1 MRHPQ
6 RLIFSIAALITVGAC
21 KAEGPA
27 APPPPKVQAVSTR
40 MAEFTEGV
48 DTVSTLEASNLVELA
63 AQSAGRILELKIRQ
77 GDEVEPGQLLVVL
90 DQAQLQAQLA
100 EERAKAET
108 AKINW
113 ERYDY
118 LARVG
123 ASSQKQLDT
132 YRTQY
137 FSAMER
143 VKATEA
149 NVSYSNL
156 KSPSAGTV
164 ADVKAKVGDVLQQGQ
179 VFTSLVQ
186 NNELEARVEVPAVF
200 ASRLA
205 LGQPVL
211 LSSPGKNAVIATG
224 QVQSIDPRVNSQTQ
238 GLLVKAVFANTDGT
252 LRDGQRLRT
261 RVQIEAKQELS
272 VPFAA
277 VTQTS
282 GQSFVFRLGSLDEL
296 KANPGKADLERL
308 DKASKN
314 GKLPPNAQ
322 FALQTPVVVGEL
334 ENDLYPI
341 NKGLKPNQ
349 KVVTTNLLNL
359 KHGMPVQVQPAAGAA
374 AISPKAN

>member
-1 MRHPQ
+1 LKSLNIVHHSQ
-6 RLIFSIAALITVGAC
+6 RLIFSIAALITLGAC
-21 KAEGPA
+21 KADGPV
-27 APPPPKVQAVSTR
+27 APPPPKVQAVFTR

-48 DTVSTLEASNLVELA
+48 DTVSTLEASNLVALA
-63 AQSAGRILELKIRQ
+63 AQSGGRILELKIRQ
-77 GDEVEPGQLLVVL
+77 GDEVEPGQLFVVL

-113 ERYDY
+113 ERYEY

-137 FSAMER
+137 LSAMER

-156 KSPSAGTV
+156 RSPSAGTV
-164 ADVKAKVGDVLQQGQ
+164 ADVTAKVGDVLKQGE

-211 LSSPGKNAVIATG
+211 LSSPGQDVVIATG
-224 QVQSIDPRVNSQTQ
+224 QVQSIDPRINSQTQ
-238 GLLVKAVFANTDGT
+238 GLLVKAV
-252 LRDGQRLRT
+252 LRT
-261 RVQIEAKQELS
+261 
-272 VPFAA
+272 PM
-277 VTQTS
+277 
-282 GQSFVFRLGSLDEL
+282 GHCGM
-296 KANPGKADLERL
+296 ANAC
-308 DKASKN
+308 A
-314 GKLPPNAQ
+314 
-322 FALQTPVVVGEL
+322 
-334 ENDLYPI
+334 
-341 NKGLKPNQ
+341 
-349 KVVTTNLLNL
+349 
-359 KHGMPVQVQPAAGAA
+359 PACKSRPKKSYLFH
-374 AISPKAN
+374 SPR

>member
-1 MRHPQ
+1 
-6 RLIFSIAALITVGAC
+6 
-21 KAEGPA
+21 
-27 APPPPKVQAVSTR
+27 

-63 AQSAGRILELKIRQ
+63 AQSAGRILELQIRQ

-137 FSAMER
+137 FSALER

-164 ADVKAKVGDVLQQGQ
+164 ADVTV
-179 VFTSLVQ
+179 
-186 NNELEARVEVPAVF
+186 
-200 ASRLA
+200 
-205 LGQPVL
+205 
-211 LSSPGKNAVIATG
+211 
-224 QVQSIDPRVNSQTQ
+224 
-238 GLLVKAVFANTDGT
+238 
-252 LRDGQRLRT
+252 
-261 RVQIEAKQELS
+261 
-272 VPFAA
+272 
-277 VTQTS
+277 
-282 GQSFVFRLGSLDEL
+282 
-296 KANPGKADLERL
+296 
-308 DKASKN
+308 
-314 GKLPPNAQ
+314 
-322 FALQTPVVVGEL
+322 
-334 ENDLYPI
+334 
-341 NKGLKPNQ
+341 
-349 KVVTTNLLNL
+349 
-359 KHGMPVQVQPAAGAA
+359 
-374 AISPKAN
+374 

>member
-1 MRHPQ
+1 LKSLNTVRHPQ

-164 ADVKAKVGDVLQQGQ
+164 AG
-179 VFTSLVQ
+179 
-186 NNELEARVEVPAVF
+186 
-200 ASRLA
+200 
-205 LGQPVL
+205 
-211 LSSPGKNAVIATG
+211 
-224 QVQSIDPRVNSQTQ
+224 
-238 GLLVKAVFANTDGT
+238 
-252 LRDGQRLRT
+252 RD
-261 RVQIEAKQELS
+261 
-272 VPFAA
+272 
-277 VTQTS
+277 
-282 GQSFVFRLGSLDEL
+282 
-296 KANPGKADLERL
+296 
-308 DKASKN
+308 SK
-314 GKLPPNAQ
+314 
-322 FALQTPVVVGEL
+322 
-334 ENDLYPI
+334 
-341 NKGLKPNQ
+341 
-349 KVVTTNLLNL
+349 
-359 KHGMPVQVQPAAGAA
+359 
-374 AISPKAN
+374 SW